1 MMARLVVAC
10 FILLLPLVSLADTSE
25 FLIRV
30 FSGEDLEAPST
41 PTMLT
46 VDPVASTQIDV
57 TWSVSSD
64 NIQLSGYVLFRDGV
78 SVATTTLTTYMDT
91 GLVPLTL
98 YEYEVYAFDSFGNIS
113 STSNALATTTL
124 PAPVIPPA
132 VTSTDTTGSSAT
144 IVFRLLDLN
153 IVTARNSALLQFETS
168 LPSRFALRWGR
179 TSSYDDGFV
188 INDTYQ
194 RTHQTV
200 INELE
205 PGTSYLFEL
214 VGYSPSGREV
224 VLERGDFTTTQETT
238 VTPANVRN
246 LAVQV
251 VDTTATLSWQM
262 PTEFLNNRTRIV
274 RSHLGYPTD
283 PYDGAVVFEGVG
295 TSFVDNGALNQY
307 ETQYYTVFVIAADGS
322 VSSGAVVVAHRVLPV
337 TPINPGT
344 PVVPGNGSGTATSTG
359 TSTLPTLPDI
369 EIDTTLPDFGFS
381 SENIKLLQSNGEF
394 TFKDESISLLSSE
407 VFTIRIP
414 YGVLPDN
421 LKSIIV
427 TLLDPAD
434 PARSYSFLLRINK
447 DRTAYE
453 ATIAPLEVEGVTR
466 LQVEIFDYERKL
478 VGRYQ
483 QLLTFMHPEVV
494 PEVIFPDKIV
504 ELMGS
509 FFSGAWL
516 ILFVFLLIL
525 FLLYRRA
532 KQTEDKL

>member
-1 MMARLVVAC
+1 MMARIFVAC

-46 VDPVASTQIDV
+46 VDPVAPTQIDV

-132 VTSTDTTGSSAT
+132 ATSTDSTGSTAT

-251 VDTTATLSWQM
+251 VDTSATLSWQM
-262 PTEFLNNRTRIV
+262 PTEFFNNRIRIV

-283 PYDGAVVFEGVG
+283 PYDGAVVYEGVG
-295 TSFVDNGALNQY
+295 TSFTDAGALNQY
-307 ETQYYTVFVIAADGS
+307 DTQYYTVFVITADGS
-322 VSSGAVVVAHRVLPV
+322 VSSGAVVAAHKMRPV
-337 TPINPGT
+337 TPVTPGT
-344 PVVPGNGSGTATSTG
+344 ESGTATSTG

-394 TFKDESISLLSSE
+394 TFKDENISLLSSE

-434 PARSYSFLLRINK
+434 GARSYSFLLRINK

-453 ATIAPLEVEGVTR
+453 ATIAPLNVEGVTR

-483 QLLTFMHPEVV
+483 QLLTFVHPEVV
-494 PEVIFPDKIV
+494 PEVIFPDKIIS
-504 ELMGS
+504 LLSS
-509 FFSGAWL
+509 FFSAAWY
-516 ILFVFLLIL
+516 ILFAFLLIL
-525 FLLYRRA
+525 FLLYRRSR
-532 KQTEDKL
+532 QTEDKL

>member
-1 MMARLVVAC
+1 MMARLVVAG
-10 FILLLPLVSLADTSE
+10 FILLLPFVSLAADTSE
-25 FLIRV
+25 FIISVLGGDD
-30 FSGEDLEAPST
+30 SEAPST
-41 PTMLT
+41 PTLLS
-46 VDPVASTQIDV
+46 VDPVATSQIDV
-57 TWSVSSD
+57 TWSVSTD
-64 NIQLSGYVLFRDGV
+64 NLQLEGYVLFRDGV
-78 SVATTTLTTYMDT
+78 SIATTTLTTYMDT
-91 GLVPLTL
+91 GLASETL
-98 YEYEVYAFDSFGNIS
+98 YEYEVYAYDSFGNIS
-113 STSNALATTTL
+113 STSNAMATTTL
-124 PAPVIPPA
+124 APPVVPPA
-132 VTSTDTTGSSAT
+132 ATSTDTTNPPSAT
-144 IVFRLLDLN
+144 MVFRLVDLN

-194 RTHQTV
+194 RTHRTI

-205 PGTSYLFEL
+205 PGTNYLFEL

-224 VLERGDFTTTQETT
+224 VLKRGDFTTTYETAN
-238 VTPANVRN
+238 TPANVRN

-262 PTEFLNNRTRIV
+262 PTELNDSQVRIV
-274 RSHLGYPTD
+274 RSHLGYPSD
-283 PYDGAVVFEGVG
+283 PYDGAVVYVGAG
-295 TSFVDNGALNQY
+295 TSFVDTGALRQY

-322 VSSGAVVVAHRVLPV
+322 VSSGAVVAARKVPL
-337 TPINPGT
+337 TTPGT
-344 PVVPGNGSGTATSTG
+344 GPGTTTATGS
-359 TSTLPTLPDI
+359 LPSLPDI
-369 EIDTTLPDFGFS
+369 EIGSTTSAFGFS
-381 SENIKLLQSNGEF
+381 SEDIKLLQGNKEF
-394 TFKDESISLLSSE
+394 TFKDADINLLSSE

-414 YGVLPDN
+414 YGALPDN

-434 PARSYSFLLRINK
+434 GSRSYSFLLRINK

-453 ATIAPLEVEGVTR
+453 ATIAPLKVEGVTR

-483 QLLTFMHPEVV
+483 QLLTFVHPEMA
-494 PEVIFPDKIV
+494 PEVIFPDKIIMA
-504 ELMGS
+504 MGS

-516 ILFVFLLIL
+516 IFLAFLLIL
-525 FLLYRRA
+525 FLLYRRS

>member
-1 MMARLVVAC
+1 MMVRLVVAC

-46 VDPVASTQIDV
+46 VNPVASTQIDV
-57 TWSVSSD
+57 TWSVSTD
-64 NIQLSGYVLFRDGV
+64 DIQLSGYVLSRDGV

-91 GLVPLTL
+91 GLVPDTL

-132 VTSTDTTGSSAT
+132 ATSTDTTGTSAT

-188 INDTYQ
+188 TNDTYQ
-194 RTHQTV
+194 RTHRTI

-205 PGTSYLFEL
+205 AGTNYLFEL

-224 VLERGDFTTTQETT
+224 VLKRGDFTTTYETAN
-238 VTPANVRN
+238 TPANVRN

-262 PTEFLNNRTRIV
+262 PTELNDSQVRIV
-274 RSHLGYPTD
+274 RSHLGYPSD
-283 PYDGAVVFEGVG
+283 PYDGAVVYVGAG
-295 TSFVDNGALNQY
+295 TSFVDTGALRQY

-322 VSSGAVVVAHRVLPV
+322 VSSGAVVAARKVPL
-337 TPINPGT
+337 TTPGT
-344 PVVPGNGSGTATSTG
+344 GPGTTTATGS
-359 TSTLPTLPDI
+359 LPSLPDI
-369 EIDTTLPDFGFS
+369 EIGGTTSAFGFS
-381 SENIKLLQSNGEF
+381 SEDIKLLQGNKEF
-394 TFKDESISLLSSE
+394 TFKDADINLLSSE

-414 YGVLPDN
+414 YGALPDN

-434 PARSYSFLLRINK
+434 GSRSYSFLLRINK

-453 ATIAPLEVEGVTR
+453 ATIAPLKVEGVTR

-483 QLLTFMHPEVV
+483 QLLTFVHPEMA
-494 PEVIFPDKIV
+494 PEVIFPDKIIMA
-504 ELMGS
+504 MGS

-516 ILFVFLLIL
+516 IFLAFLLIL
-525 FLLYRRA
+525 FLLYRRS